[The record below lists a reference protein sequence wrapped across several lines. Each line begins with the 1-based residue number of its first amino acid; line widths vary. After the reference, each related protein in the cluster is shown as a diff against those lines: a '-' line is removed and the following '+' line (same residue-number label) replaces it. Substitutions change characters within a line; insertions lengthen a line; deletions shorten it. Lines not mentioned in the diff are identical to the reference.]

1 MRLYVTGSTGFVG
14 GALQE
19 LVRHDARWQHVRL
32 ITDASVNVLDAAA
45 LGASV
50 REYRPDAILHLAGR
64 SNVSLAISSPVET
77 AQINVIGTINL
88 LDAIEKYAPATR
100 LVFAGSSDAYG
111 KVPEDSLPV
120 TEDMPLMPRNPYAA
134 SKAAAEQFVLERV
147 RRSRIDA
154 CCTRSFNHTGPG
166 QLPSFVIPAIARQ
179 LALIAKSQQSPC
191 LVTGDL
197 DITRDFLDVR
207 DVLEAYLC
215 LLTAENVAGKVFN
228 VCSGVETNLHEVAR
242 RMAEIAGLDVT
253 FERDPALLRP
263 AEQRRM
269 CGDFTRLSGLGWKP
283 RIPFDT
289 TLQAVVSDWMQRI

>member
-14 GALQE
+14 GVLQE
-19 LVRHDARWQHVRL
+19 VVRLDEQWRHVRL
-32 ITDASVNVLDAAA
+32 ITDPSVNVLDGAA

-64 SNVSLAISSPVET
+64 SNVSAAISSPVET

-88 LDAIEKYAPATR
+88 LEAIEKHVPTAR

-111 KVPEDSLPV
+111 MVQEAQLPV
-120 TEDMPLMPRNPYAA
+120 TEDQPLMPRNPYAA
-134 SKAAAEQFVLERV
+134 SKAAAEQFVLERA
-147 RRSRIDA
+147 RRSRLDA

-166 QLPSFVIPAIARQ
+166 QLPNFVIPAIARQ
-179 LALIAKSQQSPC
+179 LAQIARSQQRPT

-207 DVLEAYLC
+207 DVLQAYLC
-215 LLTAENVAGKVFN
+215 LLTAQNVAGKVFN
-228 VCSGVETNLHEVAR
+228 VCSGVETHLREVAR
-242 RMAEIAGLDVT
+242 RMAEIAGLEVT

-269 CGDFTRLSGLGWKP
+269 CGNHTRLSELGWQP
-283 RIPFDT
+283 RIPFDN
-289 TLQAVVSDWMQRI
+289 TLHAVVSHWMQQI